1 MRRATG
7 RRVWCTCGC
16 SQGPPTPPGVRRTLG
31 REHEGERGP
40 GQRGRRGA
48 DSAMAVVPGPW
59 RPSGP
64 LPPAP
69 AGEGRAA
76 GPQSPPLQG
85 TAAGETRRPRCAPGR
100 PQPGS
105 ARAGHRRRAAA
116 PAREGPRTPPA
127 TGAPPPTPRRGS
139 CSEGGARLPAA
150 ACSLVP
156 TTFLRRGRA
165 ASTWGTPCRPEI
177 QARPSWRSL
186 CPGAPSTGPAS
197 VWDSG
202 EVAVAGPRGAPGAG
216 ADAPCWL
223 ACAAEPSR
231 AVGLCLALLLH
242 PGSTQCR
249 WERCRRL
256 PGDTW
261 PDPARD

>member
-1 MRRATG
+1 MY
-7 RRVWCTCGC
+7 VWLFPGPPH
-16 SQGPPTPPGVRRTLG
+16 PPTPGCAGLSAGNMKVREARARGGGAGRTAPWPLC
-31 REHEGERGP
+31 R
-40 GQRGRRGA
+40 
-48 DSAMAVVPGPW
+48 DPW

-127 TGAPPPTPRRGS
+127 TGAPRPRRGS

-186 CPGAPSTGPAS
+186 CPGAPSTVPAS

-202 EVAVAGPRGAPGAG
+202 EVAVAGPRGAPGAS

-249 WERCRRL
+249 WERCPRL

-261 PDPARD
+261 PDPAHD